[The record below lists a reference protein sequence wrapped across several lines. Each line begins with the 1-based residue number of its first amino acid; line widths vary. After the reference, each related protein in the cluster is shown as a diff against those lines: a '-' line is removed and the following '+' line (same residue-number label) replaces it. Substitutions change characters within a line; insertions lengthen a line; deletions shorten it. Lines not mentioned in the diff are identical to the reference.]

1 MECAMNNYDFAT
13 DGNSDETSP
22 EAYFNGLGW
31 KLLAVGV
38 VIATPA
44 LLFSETKE
52 TVLPRTESSVQAPP
66 STYAMNKTL
75 GYTP

>member
-1 MECAMNNYDFAT
+1 MNNYDFAT

-22 EAYFNGLGW
+22 KGYFNGLGW

-38 VIATPA
+38 LIATPA
-44 LLFSETKE
+44 FLFSQNKE
-52 TVLPRTESSVQAPP
+52 TILPPTEAPP
-66 STYAMNKTL
+66 SNYAMNKTL